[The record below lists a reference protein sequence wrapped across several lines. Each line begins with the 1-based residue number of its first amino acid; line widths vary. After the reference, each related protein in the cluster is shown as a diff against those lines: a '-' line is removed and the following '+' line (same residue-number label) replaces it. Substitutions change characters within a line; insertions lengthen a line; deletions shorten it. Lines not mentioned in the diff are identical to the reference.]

1 MKKKE
6 KKTKKQRIFVFCNG
20 TNNQQTYRFYEHT
33 KLNRKEMTGRKTD
46 GHAERKTVGKKER
59 GGTYRHI
66 DIQTT
71 PAL

>member
-1 MKKKE
+1 
-6 KKTKKQRIFVFCNG
+6 
-20 TNNQQTYRFYEHT
+20 
-33 KLNRKEMTGRKTD
+33 MTGRKTD